1 MFMFISKLQ
10 QNRDLFSC
18 RDLVNC
24 QIKTTNTAHH
34 THTAL
39 FPSVVHV
46 RCLSRGTW
54 LCVATPPVIP
64 PEMKRRCTKT
74 MPFGFS

>member
-1 MFMFISKLQ
+1 MFISKLQ

-54 LCVATPPVIP
+54 LCVATPPAIP
-64 PEMKRRCTKT
+64 PEMKRRYTKT
-74 MPFGFS
+74 RPFSFS